1 MLSRS
6 VAGVKGES
14 LILALPGS
22 TKGASESMDA
32 LFPGLLH
39 IFRIFKGAEHV

>member
-1 MLSRS
+1 MVS
-6 VAGVKGES
+6 GVKNKS

-32 LFPGLLH
+32 LFPPILH
-39 IFRIFKGAEHV
+39 IFRIFKGARHD